1 MSYVEL
7 SHEAIDERVDK
18 IRMRFS
24 PHAQFKRAD
33 YEGMARR
40 ELELEQVGERESK
53 RNRARLK
60 KERQELL
67 ANLRPKRD
75 PILKDVR
82 KTSMGTPCSPQWDD
96 DWIDLVDET
105 EVRLEHRCCGAH
117 APDEM
122 PCELEASSKNGRCRI
137 HGGGLKSG
145 AQKGNTNA
153 MIHGLY
159 SRRLQRCGSHCPLW
173 EVCPYSGKD
182 VQTLEPHKRPACFFG
197 TEELDALR
205 KLDATAHPDYKPLE
219 NRDLDELKADPY
231 PMHAQLIGLRENLN
245 MLQIMITRAARA
257 LSVNK
262 LSVGHYH
269 HKGTQYSAHEKTSA
283 LLQAHKML
291 MREYRLLMNTYDRFV
306 QHWGLPKYARP

>member
-1 MSYVEL
+1 MSNNEI
-7 SHEAIDERVDK
+7 SSEAIDARVDQ

-24 PHAQFKRAD
+24 PQTANNRSDFER
-33 YEGMARR
+33 MARQ

-53 RNRARLK
+53 RNRARLEM
-60 KERQELL
+60 ERLTLL
-67 ANLRPKRD
+67 SKLNPKPD
-75 PILKDVR
+75 PQPKNVR
-82 KTSMGTPCSPQWDD
+82 MTSKGTPCSPQWDD

-105 EVRLEHRCCGAH
+105 EQRLEHRCCGAH

-122 PCELEASSKNGRCRI
+122 PCELQASSKNGRCRF

-153 MIHGLY
+153 VIHGLY
-159 SRRLQRCGSHCPLW
+159 SRRLQHCGDHCPLW
-173 EVCPYSGKD
+173 KTCPYAGKD
-182 VQTLEPHKRPACFFG
+182 IKALEAKKRPACFYE
-197 TEELDALR
+197 TEELDALC
-205 KLDATAHPDYKPLE
+205 KLEATAHPDYTPLE
-219 NRDLDELKADPY
+219 DRDLEELKKDPY

-262 LSVGHYH
+262 LSVG
-269 HKGTQYSAHEKTSA
+269 TFHETKSQFTSNEKPSA

-291 MREYRLLMNTYDRFV
+291 MLEYRLLMNT
-306 QHWGLPKYARP
+306 